1 MLFARPVRVVA
12 TLRRAR
18 LVEAG
23 SGGEPAGNP
32 REVGGG
38 APSHLGLLKMC
49 IILLAAA
56 AGAVPPAADA
66 RASRS
71 PVNLSPPSI
80 SGTARVGNTL
90 KASDGTWRSSTGSV
104 SISRTWLRCDAA
116 GSRCVSAEWGGSAY
130 YLGSIDAGKRIRLRV
145 TARNAFG
152 SSSATSALTAI
163 VAAPTTP
170 APTEPAPTVPA
181 PTEPAPTEPAP
192 TTPVYE
198 RFAGF
203 EMGNWSEWTQL
214 NTSGGSGSIVTSPV
228 AAGSRAGKLTVNSG
242 SGNKYARGY
251 FDISDWQIGSD
262 HWFGARLYLPVGTY
276 AALQGDMALMRWDNW
291 ALANMSQDQFGV
303 WLHGTGTKGNL
314 YLMLNNEQDGV
325 DSILVDPGVKM
336 AEGQWSCLEV
346 RQKLGYD
353 GDAISELWLNG
364 TRLGSSTRQNVNGGR
379 RPVTLG
385 YGIVAVN
392 AGAQTNGL
400 TAYIDQ
406 AYTARTRAG
415 C

>member
-1 MLFARPVRVVA
+1 MLFARPVRV
-12 TLRRAR
+12 
-18 LVEAG
+18 LVT
-23 SGGEPAGNP
+23 
-32 REVGGG
+32 
-38 APSHLGLLKMC
+38 
-49 IILLAAA
+49 LLAVA
-56 AGAVPPAADA
+56 AGAVLPAAAA
-66 RASRS
+66 RASRP
-71 PVNLSPPSI
+71 PVQLSPPSI
-80 SGTARVGNTL
+80 SGSATIGNTL
-90 KASDGTWRSSTGSV
+90 KASDGRWWSSTGSL
-104 SISRTWLRCDAA
+104 SISRSWLRCDAA
-116 GSRCVSAEWGGSAY
+116 GSRCVSAEWGGTTY
-130 YLGSIDAGKRIRLRV
+130 YLGSIDAGKRIRLKV

-152 SSSATSALTAI
+152 SSSATSGPTAI
-163 VAAPTTP
+163 VAAPTAP
-170 APTEPAPTVPA
+170 APTEPAPSD
-181 PTEPAPTEPAP
+181 PAP

-203 EMGNWSEWTQL
+203 ETGDWSEWMQL
-214 NTSGGSGSIVTSPV
+214 NTSGGSGSVVTSPV
-228 AAGSRAGKLTVNSG
+228 WAGSRAGKLTVYSS

-262 HWFGARLYLPVGTY
+262 HWFGARIYLPVGTY

-291 ALANMSQDQFGV
+291 ALANISQDQFGV
-303 WLHGTGTKGNL
+303 WLRGTGTKGNL
-314 YLMLNNEQDGV
+314 YLMLNNEQNGV
-325 DSILVDPGVKM
+325 DSILVDPGVRM

-364 TRLGSSTRQNVNGGR
+364 TRLGSSTRQNINGGR

-392 AGAQTNGL
+392 AGTQTNSL
-400 TAYIDQ
+400 TAYVDQ

>member
-1 MLFARPVRVVA
+1 MLFARPVRV
-12 TLRRAR
+12 
-18 LVEAG
+18 LVD
-23 SGGEPAGNP
+23 
-32 REVGGG
+32 
-38 APSHLGLLKMC
+38 LGLLKIC

-71 PVNLSPPSI
+71 PVNLSRPSI
-80 SGTARVGNTL
+80 SGTATIGNTL
-90 KASDGTWRSSTGSV
+90 KANDGTWRSSTGSL
-104 SISRTWLRCDAA
+104 SISRNWLRCDAA
-116 GSRCVSAEWGGSAY
+116 GSRCVSAGWGGATY
-130 YLGSIDAGKRIRLRV
+130 YLGSIDAGKRIRLKV

-152 SSSATSALTAI
+152 SSSATSGPTAI
-163 VAAPTTP
+163 VAAPTPP

-192 TTPVYE
+192 PEPAPTDPAPTMPVYE
-198 RFAGF
+198 KFAGF
-203 EMGNWSEWTQL
+203 EMGDWSEWMQL

-228 AAGSRAGKLTVNSG
+228 GAGSRAGKLTVDSG

-251 FDISDWQIGSD
+251 FDISDWQIGSE
-262 HWFGARLYLPVGTY
+262 HWFGARIYLPVGTY

-303 WLHGTGTKGNL
+303 WLHGTGSKGNL

-364 TRLGSSTRQNVNGGR
+364 TRFGSSTRQNINGGR

-392 AGAQTNGL
+392 AGTQTNSL
-400 TAYIDQ
+400 TAYVDQ